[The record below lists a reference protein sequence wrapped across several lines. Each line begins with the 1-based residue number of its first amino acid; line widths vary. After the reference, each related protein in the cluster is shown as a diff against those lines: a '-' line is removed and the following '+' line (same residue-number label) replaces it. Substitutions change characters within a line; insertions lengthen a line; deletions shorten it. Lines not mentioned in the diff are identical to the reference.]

1 MVSGPAEALFV
12 TTRPLAAPVDLLSW
26 LPAPRNT
33 LSWVRE
39 GDGLVGW
46 GVAATFSGRGPSRFA
61 RALRWWQDLTGRA
74 CIGDEVGA
82 PGTGPV
88 AFAGMAFADEPAQ
101 SVLILPRVV
110 VGRREGL
117 SWVTT
122 VGGATAPGMQP
133 VTAPRGVRYRDG
145 LIDDA
150 AHRRSVATAIA
161 RIRAGELAKVVLAR
175 DLIVAASA
183 PLDERYLLARLAAQY
198 PASWV
203 YAIAG
208 LIGATPELL
217 IRREH
222 NTVAAR
228 LLAGT
233 VWPRPGSG
241 GAASLERELLASGKL
256 RAEHS
261 YGVQS
266 LAESLA
272 PFWSRLHVPDEPT
285 VLHQRHVSH
294 LATDVYGTLA
304 ADTPL
309 LDLVARVHP
318 TAAVAGSPRQTAM
331 RLIGELETM
340 DRGGYLGPVGWLD
353 AQGNGEFGVA
363 LRCAQL
369 QDRTARL
376 FAGGGIVA
384 DSDPDTEAAEVAAKF
399 RVFQSA
405 LTSASGHE
413 KIQVCGQ

>member
-1 MVSGPAEALFV
+1 V
-12 TTRPLAAPVDLLSW
+12 TTKPLAAPVDLLSW

-46 GVAATFSGRGPSRFA
+46 GVAATFSARGPSRFA
-61 RALRWWQDLTGRA
+61 RALGWWQDITARA
-74 CIGDEVGA
+74 RIGDEVGA

-88 AFAGMAFADEPAQ
+88 AFASMAFADEPAQ
-101 SVLILPRVV
+101 SVLILPRVL

-122 VGGATAPGMQP
+122 VGGAAAPGLQP
-133 VTAPRGVRYRDG
+133 VTGPRGVRYRHG
-145 LIDDA
+145 SIGDA
-150 AHRRSVATAIA
+150 AHRRSVATAIT

-175 DLIVAASA
+175 DLIAAAAA

-203 YAIAG
+203 YAVCG

-217 IRREH
+217 IRRER

-241 GAASLERELLASGKL
+241 TAASLERELLASGKL
-256 RAEHS
+256 RAEHR

-266 LAESLA
+266 LEETLA
-272 PFWSRLHVPDEPT
+272 PFCSRLDVPDEPT
-285 VLHQRHVSH
+285 VLHLHNISH
-294 LATDVYGTLA
+294 LATDVQGTLA

-309 LDLVARVHP
+309 LDLVARCTP
-318 TAAVAGSPRQTAM
+318 
-331 RLIGELETM
+331 
-340 DRGGYLGPVGWLD
+340 
-353 AQGNGEFGVA
+353 
-363 LRCAQL
+363 L
-369 QDRTARL
+369 QR
-376 FAGGGIVA
+376 
-384 DSDPDTEAAEVAAKF
+384 
-399 RVFQSA
+399 
-405 LTSASGHE
+405 
-413 KIQVCGQ
+413 